1 MAVDYNLVVIG
12 GSDAGI
18 WTAIAATGLGARVA
32 LVINPRETSNG
43 LFNQALI
50 QVGRRAN
57 QVSFAPQFG
66 IDPGSTESRESV
78 KFEQVM
84 QWAQT
89 VVSTLAEPTSPALLA
104 SLGIDLI
111 FGTGEFQS
119 QPQAFRVDGRQL
131 RAKAFLIATGKEPR
145 PTIPGLEAS
154 GYLSSLEFQRQ
165 AANPEWPQDL
175 IVIGGEIA
183 AIELSQTLARL
194 GSRITIVVPAPRLL
208 AQEDVEASHWIQAE
222 LEAEGVQILTHRQI
236 IHVKGGNGKKIVQTD
251 AGPLEA
257 TEILLASNFVPAVA
271 GMNLEAVGVQ
281 WSEKGIQVNDR
292 LQTTNPRIYA
302 CGEVLGGYAL
312 AHVARY
318 EAQIALKNALFWPI
332 FRVDYRCI
340 PWAVFTDPELA
351 RVGLTEIQARQT
363 YGKIQILKQFY
374 KTLPR
379 AQLQA
384 ETTGWCKVIL
394 QDNGRILGVHLLG
407 SGASEVIHLFA
418 LAIKQRLKIQA
429 LADLVHI
436 SPTFSEISFQTATAA
451 NQERLHRNPTL
462 QNLLEG
468 FFNLRRS

>member
-18 WTAIAATGLGARVA
+18 WAAIAATSLGARVA
-32 LVINPRETSNG
+32 LVLNPRETSHV
-43 LFNQALI
+43 FNQALI
-50 QVGRRAN
+50 QVGRRVN
-57 QVSFAPQFG
+57 QVFAAPQFG
-66 IDPGSTESRESV
+66 LEPTSTGWRESV
-78 KFEQVM
+78 KFEPVK

-89 VVSTLAEPTSPALLA
+89 VVSTLAEPTSPAQLA

-111 FGTGEFQS
+111 FGPGEFQS

-131 RAKAFLIATGKEPR
+131 RAKAFLIVTGREPR

-154 GYLSSLEFQRQ
+154 GYLSSTNLQRQ
-165 AANPEWPQDL
+165 TANFEWPQDL
-175 IVIGGEIA
+175 IVIGDGISA
-183 AIELSQTLARL
+183 VELSQTLARF
-194 GSRITIVVPAPRLL
+194 GSRVTIITQGPRLL
-208 AQEDVEASHWIQAE
+208 VHEDLEASQWIQAQ
-222 LEAEGVQILTHRQI
+222 LEAEGVQILTNRRILQ
-236 IHVKGGNGKKIVQTD
+236 VKGSNGKKWVQTN
-251 AGPLEA
+251 AGTLEA
-257 TEILLASNFVPAVA
+257 AEILLAAAQHPAVESL
-271 GMNLEAVGVQ
+271 NLAAVGVQ
-281 WSEKGIQVNDR
+281 WSEKGIQVNDK

-312 AHVARY
+312 PHVARY

-332 FRVDYRCI
+332 FRVDYRYI

-351 RVGLTEIQARQT
+351 RVGLTEIQARQV

-379 AQLQA
+379 AQLQG

-394 QDNGRILGVHLLG
+394 QDNGRILGAHLLG
-407 SGASEVIHLFA
+407 PGASEVIHLFA
-418 LAIKQRLKIQA
+418 LAMKQHLKIQA

-451 NQERLHRNPTL
+451 NQEQLYRNPTL
-462 QNLLEG
+462 QNFLEG

>member
-12 GSDAGI
+12 GRDAGI
-18 WTAIAATGLGARVA
+18 WAAIAATGLGARVA
-32 LVINPRETSNG
+32 LVLNPRETSHG

-50 QVGRRAN
+50 QVGRRVN
-57 QVSFAPQFG
+57 KVFATPQFG
-66 IDPGSTESRESV
+66 LDPTSTESGESV
-78 KFEQVM
+78 KFEPVK

-89 VVSTLAEPTSPALLA
+89 VVSTLAEPTSPAQLA

-111 FGTGEFQS
+111 FGPGEFQS

-131 RAKAFLIATGKEPR
+131 RAKAFLIVTGREPR

-154 GYLSSLEFQRQ
+154 GYLSSTNLQLET
-165 AANPEWPQDL
+165 ANFEWPQDL
-175 IVIGGEIA
+175 IVIGDGISA
-183 AIELSQTLARL
+183 VELSQTLARF
-194 GSRITIVVPAPRLL
+194 GSKVTIVSQGPRLL
-208 AQEDVEASHWIQAE
+208 VQEDLEASQWIQAQ
-222 LEAEGVQILTHRQI
+222 LEAEGVQILTHRRILQ
-236 IHVKGGNGKKIVQTD
+236 VKGSKGKKWVQTN
-251 AGPLEA
+251 AGTLEA
-257 TEILLASNFVPAVA
+257 AEILLAAAQHPAVESL
-271 GMNLEAVGVQ
+271 NLAAVGVQ
-281 WSEKGIQVNDR
+281 WSDKGIQVNDR

-312 AHVARY
+312 PHVARY

-351 RVGLTEIQARQT
+351 RVGLTETQARQA

-379 AQLQA
+379 AQLQG

-394 QDNGRILGVHLLG
+394 QDNGRILGAHLLG

-418 LAIKQRLKIQA
+418 LAMKQRLRIRA
-429 LADLVHI
+429 LAELVHI
-436 SPTFSEISFQTATAA
+436 SPTFSEISFYTATAA
-451 NQERLHRNPTL
+451 SQEQLHRNPTF